1 MIVTVSQGECE
12 GSNKMMPLNW
22 LEQSKT
28 LHKDSKNTP
37 TIAMAVIMTVVMTIT
52 IQEEMVGY
60 IFQNSYS
67 PMGS

>member
-1 MIVTVSQGECE
+1 
-12 GSNKMMPLNW
+12 MMPLNW